1 MKSLQGMA
9 KPFVVFVERYYP
21 DPFVFAILLT
31 FLTLLLALL
40 LTDASPSAAILS
52 WGDGLPMLLAF
63 TCQVCL
69 TLVAAH
75 ALAHTDPMQRLL
87 YRISAIPKT
96 PVQAYALVAAASGMF
111 SLVAWSLGLVAGAIL
126 AREVGIGTKK
136 RGLKIHYPL
145 LVASAYAGFV
155 VWHMGYSGSATLAVA
170 TPGNNVESLVGL
182 IPVSQTMLTWQN
194 ILLASLTVLAIAVVC
209 PLMRPRDNEILEADL
224 SALEQAAT
232 EQSSLEEA
240 NSAAPASQG
249 TQSLEGGRTLAQ
261 ILDGSRLLSLSIGG
275 LLAAYLLM
283 WFVRNGRFDLNLNVV
298 IFTFVALGLLMARS
312 PLHYVNLIV
321 NAGSTVGLLLLQ
333 YPLYAGILGL
343 MQGTGLATLI
353 SNFFTSIATA
363 DTLPFFAFLAG
374 GLVNMFIPSG
384 GGQWAVQGPIFL
396 ESALQLGAD
405 PATVVLGVA
414 YGDQWTNAIQPF
426 WTIPVLAIAGLHM
439 RQIMG
444 YTFIIFLLTFL
455 IFGGGLLL
463 LF

>member
-1 MKSLQGMA
+1 MKSLQNMA
-9 KPFVVFVERYYP
+9 RPFVVFVERYYP

-31 FLTLLLALL
+31 FLTLVLALSMTGAGPAQAVL
-40 LTDASPSAAILS
+40 A

-170 TPGNNVESLVGL
+170 TPGNTVESLVGL
-182 IPVSQTMLTWQN
+182 IPVSETMLTWQN
-194 ILLASLTVLAIAVVC
+194 IFLALLTVVAIAVVC
-209 PLMRPRDNEILEADL
+209 PMMRPKDDEIVEANL
-224 SALEQAAT
+224 GALEQAS
-232 EQSSLEEA
+232 EQERSGENELA
-240 NSAAPASQG
+240 RQPASQG
-249 TQSLEGGRTLAQ
+249 IQSLEGGRTLAEL
-261 ILDGSRLLSLSIGG
+261 LDGSRWLSFAIG
-275 LLAAYLLM
+275 LLLLVYILL
-283 WFVRNGRFDLNLNVV
+283 WFGRNGRFDLNLNLV
-298 IFTFVALGLLMARS
+298 IFSFVALGLLMARS
-312 PLHYVNLIV
+312 PLHYVNLVI

-343 MQGTGLATLI
+343 MQGTGLAGII

-363 DTLPFFAFLAG
+363 DTLPFFAFLSG

>member
-1 MKSLQGMA
+1 MISLQSLA
-9 KPFVVFVERYYP
+9 KPFVAFVERYYP

-40 LTDASPSAAILS
+40 LTDASVGTSVLA

-75 ALAHTDPMQRLL
+75 ALAHTDPIQTLL
-87 YRISAIPKT
+87 YSISAIPKT
-96 PVQAYALVAAASGMF
+96 AVQAYALVAAASACF
-111 SLVAWSLGLVAGAIL
+111 SLIAWSLGLVAGAIL

-170 TPGNNVESLVGL
+170 TPGNTVESLVGL
-182 IPVSQTMLTWQN
+182 IPVSETMLSWQN
-194 ILLASLTVLAIAVVC
+194 MLLAALTVIAIAVVC
-209 PLMRPRDNEILEADL
+209 PLMRPKDGDVIEADL
-224 SALEQAAT
+224 TALEHA
-232 EQSSLEEA
+232 A
-240 NSAAPASQG
+240 NSEKESEQVKAGQPIHSG
-249 TQSLEGGRTLAQ
+249 TQTLEGGRTLAE
-261 ILDGSRLLSLSIGG
+261 ILDGARSLNLAIG
-275 LLAAYLLM
+275 LLLIAYIGM
-283 WFVRNGRFDLNLNVV
+283 WFVRQGRFDLNLNIV
-298 IFTFVALGLLMARS
+298 IFSFVALGLVMARS
-312 PLHYVNLIV
+312 PMHYVNLVI

-343 MQGTGLATLI
+343 MQGTGLANLI

-363 DTLPFFAFLAG
+363 DTLPFFAFLSG

-396 ESALQLGAD
+396 ESAKQLGAD
-405 PATVVLGVA
+405 PAVVVLGVA

-426 WTIPVLAIAGLHM
+426 WTIPVLAIAGLQM

-444 YTFIIFLLTFL
+444 YTFIIFLVTFF
-455 IFGGGLLL
+455 IFGGGLLF